1 MENDHVTVEY
11 VNPGALNT
19 AMKQKI
25 RNSESGLFLEERIP
39 TSMRANGGLLE
50 PQVIA
55 QKMINKLIG
64 P

>member
-1 MENDHVTVEY
+1 MENDHVTVEHI
-11 VNPGALNT
+11 NPSVLNT

-25 RNSESGLFLEERIP
+25 RNSESGIALEECIL

-50 PQVIA
+50 SQVVA
-55 QKMINKLIG
+55 QKVINKLIG